1 MAMFNPNM
9 AYLGGNRNFDESA
22 APGFT
27 QNESN
32 IIGGGFNWNQY
43 TGGEQTGSSWDR
55 LRNLDP
61 NDPEYWSQ
69 AAVQARGG
77 NTGVNGNIYTGSGLT
92 GGSSGAWDQNRFMQ
106 EFGSPGT
113 PQELEALEQRLNAVG
128 IRVSRN
134 AAGVAGKIILPNGQY
149 VDVIN
154 SAGLGGRGFQWL
166 TDEGGSGGGQQ
177 GGSAQP
183 YNFSTDDPSYKF
195 RLQEGM
201 DALQKSAAARGT
213 LLTGGTLKDLTN
225 YAQGAASQE
234 YGAAFGRKATLA
246 DMGLRAAGGQV
257 NSAGAY
263 GNNATNQIGNIGNAN
278 SAGSIGQGNIWG
290 PYFGTQQPTVGTG
303 QRPGWQTPPY
313 V

>member
-1 MAMFNPNM
+1 MAMFNPN
-9 AYLGGNRNFDESA
+9 GVWGPIQF
-22 APGFT
+22 G
-27 QNESN
+27 QNDN
-32 IIGGGFNWNQY
+32 TGDVNYDQTNQGGGFNWNNY
-43 TGGEQTGSSWDR
+43 TGGVTGATT
-55 LRNLDP
+55 P
-61 NDPEYWSQ
+61 PPMT
-69 AAVQARGG
+69 GG
-77 NTGVNGNIYTGSGLT
+77 N
-92 GGSSGAWDQNRFMQ
+92 SGAWDQNRFMQ

-166 TDEGGSGGGQQ
+166 TDEGGGGQQ

-183 YNFSTDDPSYKF
+183 YNFSTDDPSYKW
-195 RLQEGM
+195 RLEQGM

-257 NSAGAY
+257 GAAGAY